1 MTLWKTN
8 QSINQWS
15 CINKWLLIQ
24 LNREITS
31 IFKFCTAKWLM
42 TWKTGS
48 RLISV
53 NSLPHRKSHVASG
66 GSNKFRA
73 AKSLNHLKYFC
84 IKILHNAE
92 MSPDGPFYFFL
103 AALWNKRFY
112 ISACLLF
119 SNSFTCLDFMMSVH
133 RASWKQKLHCFIQ
146 LLIKLFLFEHAEN
159 QLTNENGEALKD
171 ANSSSLLSHD
181 LSIPSFKTL

>member
-1 MTLWKTN
+1 MEMTLWKTN

-84 IKILHNAE
+84 IKILHNVTRW
-92 MSPDGPFYFFL
+92 S
-103 AALWNKRFY
+103 
-112 ISACLLF
+112 I
-119 SNSFTCLDFMMSVH
+119 
-133 RASWKQKLHCFIQ
+133 
-146 LLIKLFLFEHAEN
+146 LFLFGSPMKQAVLHFSMFTV
-159 QLTNENGEALKD
+159 QQFLHMSWFHDVCTPCIMKTKTPLFHTT
-171 ANSSSLLSHD
+171 AN
-181 LSIPSFKTL
+181 KTFFVQTCRKPTDQWKWWST